1 MNWRLSR
8 SKPGSPEMAAQTLAA
23 LKAFG
28 VNDASG
34 KAWAYRL
41 RDREQAGESLTH
53 YQRRLWR
60 EALREKV

>member
-28 VNDASG
+28 MNETGG

-41 RDREQAGESLTH
+41 KAKEAAGESLC
-53 YQRRLWR
+53 YVQRRLWR
-60 EALREKV
+60 EALRERV